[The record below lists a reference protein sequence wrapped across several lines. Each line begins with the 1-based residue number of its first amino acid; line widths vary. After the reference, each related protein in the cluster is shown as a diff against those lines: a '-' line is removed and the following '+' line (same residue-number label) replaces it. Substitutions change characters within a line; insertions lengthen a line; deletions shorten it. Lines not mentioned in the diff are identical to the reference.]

1 MHPVFSYTRPGEIEA
16 RSMELIRAEL
26 GPHSFTPA
34 QLPLALRVIHAT
46 ADFSFK
52 ESLYF
57 SPGSVES
64 GLAALGAGA
73 TLVTDTN
80 MALAGISKPSLKAL
94 GCKALCFMADPQVAQ
109 AARSRGVT
117 RAAVSME
124 KAAALPGPLILA
136 LGNAPTALIRL
147 CELMEQDETFR
158 PALILGVPV
167 GFVNVV
173 ESKELLEDTCRRLGV
188 PCILARGRK
197 GGSTVAAALCNALLY
212 TAVPRQG
219 M

>member
-1 MHPVFSYTRPGEIEA
+1 MHPDFSYTRPGEIEA

-124 KAAALPGPLILA
+124 KAAALPGPLILV

-173 ESKELLEDTCRRLGV
+173 ESKELLEETCRRLGV

>member
-1 MHPVFSYTRPGEIEA
+1 MHPDFSYTRPGEIEA

-158 PALILGVPV
+158 PALIIGVPV

>member
-1 MHPVFSYTRPGEIEA
+1 MHPDFSYTRPGEIEA

-94 GCKALCFMADPQVAQ
+94 GCRALCFMADPEVAQ

-136 LGNAPTALIRL
+136 AGNAPTALIRL

-173 ESKELLEDTCRRLGV
+173 ESKELLEETCRRLGV

>member
-1 MHPVFSYTRPGEIEA
+1 MHPDFSYTRPGEIEA

-64 GLAALGAGA
+64 GLAALEAGA

-94 GCKALCFMADPQVAQ
+94 GCRALCFMADPQVAQ

>member
-1 MHPVFSYTRPGEIEA
+1 MHPDFSYTRPGEIEA

-147 CELMEQDETFR
+147 CELMEEDETFR

-173 ESKELLEDTCRRLGV
+173 ESKELLEETCRRLDV

>member
-1 MHPVFSYTRPGEIEA
+1 MHPDFSYTRPGEIEA

-94 GCKALCFMADPQVAQ
+94 GCRALCFMADPQVAQ

-167 GFVNVV
+167 GCVNVV
-173 ESKELLEDTCRRLGV
+173 ESKELLEETCRRLGV

>member
-1 MHPVFSYTRPGEIEA
+1 MHPEFSYTRPGEIEA

-94 GCKALCFMADPQVAQ
+94 GCRALCFMADPEVAQ

-136 LGNAPTALIRL
+136 AGNAPTALIRL
-147 CELMEQDETFR
+147 CELMEENESFR

-173 ESKELLEDTCRRLGV
+173 ESKELLEETCRRLGV

-212 TAVPRQG
+212 TAAPRQG

>member
-1 MHPVFSYTRPGEIEA
+1 MHPDFSYTRPGEIEA

-136 LGNAPTALIRL
+136 AGNAPTALIRL

-173 ESKELLEDTCRRLGV
+173 ESKELLEETCRRLGV

-212 TAVPRQG
+212 TAAPRQG

>member
-1 MHPVFSYTRPGEIEA
+1 MHPDFSYTRPGEIEA

-34 QLPLALRVIHAT
+34 QRPLALRVIHAT

-52 ESLYF
+52 DSLYF

>member
-1 MHPVFSYTRPGEIEA
+1 MHPDFSYTRPGEIEA

-94 GCKALCFMADPQVAQ
+94 GCKALCFMADPEVAQ

>member
-1 MHPVFSYTRPGEIEA
+1 MHPDFSYTRPGEIEA

-158 PALILGVPV
+158 PVLILGVPV

-188 PCILARGRK
+188 PCLLARGRK

>member
-1 MHPVFSYTRPGEIEA
+1 MHPDFSYTRPGEIEA

>member
-1 MHPVFSYTRPGEIEA
+1 MHPDFSYTRPGEIEA

-94 GCKALCFMADPQVAQ
+94 GCKALCFMADPEVAQ

-136 LGNAPTALIRL
+136 AGNAPTALIRL

-173 ESKELLEDTCRRLGV
+173 ESKELLEETCRRLGV

-212 TAVPRQG
+212 TAAPRQG

>member
-1 MHPVFSYTRPGEIEA
+1 MRPDFSSTRPGEIEA

-94 GCKALCFMADPQVAQ
+94 GCRALCFMADPEVAQ

-136 LGNAPTALIRL
+136 AGNAPTALIRL

-173 ESKELLEDTCRRLGV
+173 ESKELLEETCRRLGV

>member
-1 MHPVFSYTRPGEIEA
+1 MHPDFSYTRPGEIEA

-94 GCKALCFMADPQVAQ
+94 GCNALCFMADPEVAQ

-147 CELMEQDETFR
+147 CELMEEDETFR

-173 ESKELLEDTCRRLGV
+173 ESKELLEETCRRLGV

-212 TAVPRQG
+212 TAAPRQG

>member
-1 MHPVFSYTRPGEIEA
+1 MHPDFSYTRPGEIEA

-197 GGSTVAAALCNALLY
+197 GGSTVAAALCNALLS

>member
-1 MHPVFSYTRPGEIEA
+1 MHPDFSYTRPGEIEA

-94 GCKALCFMADPQVAQ
+94 GCRALCFMADPEVAQ

-173 ESKELLEDTCRRLGV
+173 ESKELLEETCRRLGV

>member
-1 MHPVFSYTRPGEIEA
+1 MHPDFSYPRPGEIEA

-94 GCKALCFMADPQVAQ
+94 GCRALCFMADPEVAQ

-136 LGNAPTALIRL
+136 AGNAPTALIRL

-173 ESKELLEDTCRRLGV
+173 ESKELLEETCRRLGV

>member
-1 MHPVFSYTRPGEIEA
+1 MHPDFSYTRPGEIEA

-94 GCKALCFMADPQVAQ
+94 GCRALCFMADPEVAQ

-147 CELMEQDETFR
+147 CELMEEDETFR

-173 ESKELLEDTCRRLGV
+173 ESKELLEETCRRLGV

>member
-1 MHPVFSYTRPGEIEA
+1 MHPEFSYTRPGEIEA

-34 QLPLALRVIHAT
+34 QLPLVLRVIHAT

-57 SPGSVES
+57 SPGSVEA
-64 GLAALGAGA
+64 GLDALGAGA

-80 MALAGISKPSLKAL
+80 MALAGISKPSLRAL
-94 GCKALCFMADPQVAQ
+94 GCRALCFMADPQVAQ
-109 AARSRGVT
+109 TARSRGVT
-117 RAAVSME
+117 RAVVSME

-136 LGNAPTALIRL
+136 VGNAPTALIRL
-147 CELMEQDETFR
+147 CELMEENEAFR
-158 PALILGVPV
+158 PALIFGVPV

-212 TAVPRQG
+212 TAAPRRG
-219 M
+219 V

>member
-1 MHPVFSYTRPGEIEA
+1 MHPDFSYTRPGEIEA

-94 GCKALCFMADPQVAQ
+94 GCRALCFMADPQVAQ

-173 ESKELLEDTCRRLGV
+173 ESKELLEETCRRLGV

>member
-1 MHPVFSYTRPGEIEA
+1 MHPDFSYTRPGEIEA

-94 GCKALCFMADPQVAQ
+94 GCRALCFMSDPEVAQ

-136 LGNAPTALIRL
+136 AGNAPTALIRL

-173 ESKELLEDTCRRLGV
+173 ESKELLEETCRRLGV

-212 TAVPRQG
+212 TAAPRQG

>member
-1 MHPVFSYTRPGEIEA
+1 MHPDFSYTRPGEIEA

-64 GLAALGAGA
+64 GLAALEAGA

-94 GCKALCFMADPQVAQ
+94 GCRALCFMADPQVAQ

-124 KAAALPGPLILA
+124 KVAALPGPLILA